1 MKKLLKDF
9 ISVYSITCPS
19 CKVKQTG
26 IIRESPGIVFTIPN
40 SEPFHPIHGELHVP
54 FGNLYIR
61 CSYIHCQHI
70 IMNDELAEVTQK
82 VVKSP
87 SDLKS

>member
-1 MKKLLKDF
+1 MKDF

-19 CKVKQTG
+19 CKIKQTG
-26 IIRESPGIVFTIPN
+26 VVRESPGIVLTIPN
-40 SEPFHPIHGELHVP
+40 SEPFHTIGGEERIPLGTH
-54 FGNLYIR
+54 YIR

-87 SDLKS
+87 SDLRS